1 MAKVILPAI
10 CLFLLIPIA
19 ALAQPH
25 ILMRGDFDAERVKT
39 LNAADRVSASGAT
52 WYITIVSESEFLLS
66 INKFQRNQSA
76 GSCYTV
82 LPARMTY
89 CNASWVDKSTVE
101 QVAHSLAHEFG
112 HLLCNC
118 GVEKRAN
125 DEARFLLH

>member
-1 MAKVILPAI
+1 MAKVILPVI
-10 CLFLLIPIA
+10 CLFLLTPLA
-19 ALAQPH
+19 VVAQPH
-25 ILMRGDFDAERVKT
+25 IMMRGDFEAGRVKT
-39 LNAADRVSASGAT
+39 LSAAAHVSASGAT
-52 WYITIVSESEFLLS
+52 WSITIVSESEFLLS

-89 CNASWVDKSTVE
+89 CNAAWVNKSSVE
-101 QVAHSLAHEFG
+101 QIAHSLAHEFG